1 MAQPVKSMNNLPREL
16 LRSEIARYLDPK
28 SLVCLKVASV
38 RLCMLANDATLES
51 CAHLT
56 GLPVGLAIKRVI
68 DWVKCEDL
76 GPIYEDEYNDV
87 LVESSYHGPPAAP
100 LNLSRRSI
108 FALNSPNKSIL
119 TRSAIEYYAW
129 LLQRLQMAR
138 MPFSTSD
145 YGDLRIRPMLFSG
158 PRYIDY
164 GGDKGA
170 KPIPGCNP
178 HGRINVGAD
187 PNCLAAVGPVMQL
200 LLLRRLSR
208 IEGMEHLGVSLVG
221 VCIYLRIRYF
231 MPLCTKFAGKY
242 FYMLPFFKKS
252 NEPTLLLYFTGA
264 LAAHWTRRM
273 ANEVST
279 NARTWY
285 LCVGVLRW
293 CKSFPCQSTR
303 AAPARRRR

>member
-68 DWVKCEDL
+68 DWIKSKDL
-76 GPIYEDEYNDV
+76 GPFYKDEYNDV

-100 LNLSRRSI
+100 LDLSRRSS
-108 FALNSPNKSIL
+108 FAFNSPSKSIL
-119 TRSAIEYYAW
+119 TRSAVECYAW

-138 MPFSTSD
+138 MPFSTSN
-145 YGDLRIRPMLFSG
+145 YGDLRIRPVLFSG

-170 KPIPGCNP
+170 EPSLGCNP

-187 PNCLAAVGPVMQL
+187 PNCLAAVGPVIQL
-200 LLLRRLSR
+200 LLLGCRGLKKWKIWGSPWWACAS
-208 IEGMEHLGVSLVG
+208 IYVFDILCLFVQSLP
-221 VCIYLRIRYF
+221 INIR
-231 MPLCTKFAGKY
+231 
-242 FYMLPFFKKS
+242 S
-252 NEPTLLLYFTGA
+252 
-264 LAAHWTRRM
+264 
-273 ANEVST
+273 
-279 NARTWY
+279 
-285 LCVGVLRW
+285 
-293 CKSFPCQSTR
+293 
-303 AAPARRRR
+303 